1 MQAQNMAQLVQDL
14 KRFGSL
20 INSSV
25 ENAILKTDRKWYCRH
40 NPYSDSAQDIG
51 FGGTL
56 SAPHMHVAALEI
68 LHDSIKY
75 PVSQPVFLDIGSGS
89 GYLLSAVSRML
100 NNQSKIYG
108 IEHVADLA
116 EKSKD
121 NIKQDMDF
129 SEEDLKN
136 ITVITADGR
145 HCPQILCHDEIK
157 FSAIHVG
164 AAAEKIPEWLLKKLA
179 PGGRMVIPVG
189 KFDSTQF
196 YYQIDKKL
204 DGSVVKK
211 SLFGV
216 EYVPLC
222 DVEFQLGVGRSLS

>member
-1 MQAQNMAQLVQDL
+1 
-14 KRFGSL
+14 L
-20 INSSV
+20 INPDV
-25 ENAILKTDRKWYCRH
+25 ESAILKTDRKWYCRH

-56 SAPHMHVAALEI
+56 SAPHMHIAALDI
-68 LHDSIKY
+68 LYDFIKY

-89 GYLLSAVSRML
+89 GYLLSAVTRIL
-100 NNQSKIYG
+100 NGKSKIYG
-108 IEHVADLA
+108 IEHVPDLA
-116 EKSKD
+116 KKSKES
-121 NIKQDMDF
+121 IKQDMDF
-129 SEEDLKN
+129 TKENHES

-145 HCPQILCHDEIK
+145 HCPQILNHDEMK

-164 AAAEKIPEWLLKKLA
+164 AAAEKIPDWLLKKLA

-189 KFDSTQF
+189 KFDATQF

-204 DGSVVKK
+204 DGSLVKK

-222 DVEFQLGVGRSLS
+222 DVEFQLGVGRFLN